1 MLLHTCAVP
10 HKPACLLCSL
20 PVYSGFFRC
29 VPVYPEFLCSIWGI
43 EWRPDRQH
51 LWSINVHCLHRA
63 ALLGVPCLDLRGNRL
78 Q

>member
-20 PVYSGFFRC
+20 PVSSGLYRFY
-29 VPVYPEFLCSIWGI
+29 VQYGEVSGDLTVSTYGVLI
-43 EWRPDRQH
+43 
-51 LWSINVHCLHRA
+51 VHCLHRA
-63 ALLGVPCLDLRGNRL
+63 ALLGVPDLDLRGNRL